1 MKCRDQLWT
10 IYSYNI
16 RRNAKF
22 DEDDDV
28 EVDFST
34 MDIEQVKKMLEAQ
47 AIQKQSDACPA
58 DCDPAL
64 FERILDLREEK
75 MDIVEKNS
83 GAQSTKDSIRWK
95 CDAILKKRKGL
106 ENQYN
111 QIKQEFDEFQHEK
124 QRRLNE
130 LNFSLSLQFHQI
142 RLLESKEV
150 LVGEARVPQVVKQMP
165 QDLSNALVFLESG
178 LHKLRQQEQNLKA
191 QRQTLYN
198 LYKTNCGKQNEDEKE
213 RNKLMKEIEV
223 MTEKLDQ
230 IQKLK
235 FGQNVDLV
243 MLEQLRVNK
252 DADALKVQ
260 ISQVEKVQNQELQ
273 SLIDQI
279 KQATDDLTREVQRNT
294 SVLGTLATLTEQQ
307 RDIETELQNSHTS
320 QMADELNQDLG
331 LDSPDDL
338 LADVEKNNALI
349 DRLNE
354 EISLLKRH

>member
-1 MKCRDQLWT
+1 MLREFKLLAKLEMKDHDLNEKLRQRKEDMEAIDNEVDAQQKLLKAAEHDLEDASKGLKKLARRFDQMVDPNMKCRDQLWT

-83 GAQSTKDSIRWK
+83 GAQSTKDSISRK

-178 LHKLRQQEQNLKA
+178 LHKLK
-191 QRQTLYN
+191 
-198 LYKTNCGKQNEDEKE
+198 
-213 RNKLMKEIEV
+213 
-223 MTEKLDQ
+223 
-230 IQKLK
+230 
-235 FGQNVDLV
+235 
-243 MLEQLRVNK
+243 
-252 DADALKVQ
+252 
-260 ISQVEKVQNQELQ
+260 
-273 SLIDQI
+273 
-279 KQATDDLTREVQRNT
+279 
-294 SVLGTLATLTEQQ
+294 
-307 RDIETELQNSHTS
+307 
-320 QMADELNQDLG
+320 
-331 LDSPDDL
+331 
-338 LADVEKNNALI
+338 
-349 DRLNE
+349 
-354 EISLLKRH
+354 